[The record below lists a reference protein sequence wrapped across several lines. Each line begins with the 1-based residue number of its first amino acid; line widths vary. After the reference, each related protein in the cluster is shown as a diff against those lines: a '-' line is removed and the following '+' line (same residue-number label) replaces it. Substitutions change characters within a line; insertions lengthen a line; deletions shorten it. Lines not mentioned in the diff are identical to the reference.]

1 MPIVITDDDPVSR
14 GARQSEEFP
23 GMLPHWRVDQAARW
37 RGRVLEIAS
46 PPAVGLAAT
55 Q

>member
-14 GARQSEEFP
+14 GAHQSEEFP

-37 RGRVLEIAS
+37 RSHAIEIAS
-46 PPAVGLAAT
+46 APATDMTAAR
-55 Q
+55 

>member
-14 GARQSEEFP
+14 GAHQSEEFP
-23 GMLPHWRVDQAARW
+23 GMLLHWRADQAARW
-37 RGRVLEIAS
+37 RDRTLEIAS
-46 PPAVGLAAT
+46 PPAAGLAAA

>member
-1 MPIVITDDDPVSR
+1 MPVVITDDDPVSR
-14 GARQSEEFP
+14 GAHQSEEFP

-37 RGRVLEIAS
+37 RDRTLEIAS
-46 PPAVGLAAT
+46 PPAVGLAAA